1 MKVDIDRCQEIYEKW
16 CKDEVPTTRKLF
28 CEFLIEIRNRAQ
40 RELAALDTTTHE
52 ARKEA
57 FGLRAMIR
65 EITRIMDTRT
75 KDDNVDLKSLFYV
88 NNEKDAKKSEASYE
102 RAQQLSKQLVREW
115 RAELVPL
122 YVAVY
127 SGHVAAKPY
136 RKFYFRFKDAYDSAC
151 DLAFEQR
158 NKTFH

>member
-1 MKVDIDRCQEIYEKW
+1 MKVDIDRCQKIYEKW
-16 CKDEVPTTRKLF
+16 CKDGVPTTRKLF
-28 CEFLIEIRNRAQ
+28 CSFLVEIRNRAQ

-52 ARKEA
+52 AKSEA

-65 EITRIMDTRT
+65 EITQVMETRT
-75 KDDNVDLKSLFYV
+75 KDDYIDSKSLFLV
-88 NNEKDAKKSEASYE
+88 KSEKDAMKSDASYE
-102 RAQQLSKQLVREW
+102 RARQLSRQLVREW
-115 RAELVPL
+115 RAEIVPL
-122 YVAVY
+122 HIAVF

-136 RKFYFRFKDAYDSAC
+136 RKFYFRFKEAYDSAC